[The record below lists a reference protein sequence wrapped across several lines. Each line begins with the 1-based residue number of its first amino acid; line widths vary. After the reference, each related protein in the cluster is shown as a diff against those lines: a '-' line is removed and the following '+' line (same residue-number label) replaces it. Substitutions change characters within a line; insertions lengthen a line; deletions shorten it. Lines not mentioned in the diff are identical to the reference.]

1 MMKRSTLGGG
11 ALLALALLFVGLTI
25 LFDYSLRGW
34 RVDLTQNRLY
44 STAPGTD
51 RILKSLREPV
61 NLYFF
66 FTEKSAAQLPVLKT
80 YGGRVREFLEELAA
94 RSNGKLRLHFIDP
107 QPFSEDEDR
116 ASELGVRGAPLGGSG
131 GTLYFGLAGTNS
143 TDGHAAI
150 EFFDPA
156 KEEFLEYD
164 VVKLIYELANP
175 KKPVLGWLT
184 TLPMTPS
191 MDPQSGQMREPWAI
205 YSQAQQLFNVHP
217 LDPAATKIDADVDVL
232 VLVHPKNLAP
242 ATLFAIDQYV
252 LKGGHI
258 AVFVDP
264 IAEADTS
271 GVDPQNPMSAMSADK
286 SSNLQPLLG
295 NWGVQ
300 YNPRQVIAD
309 AKQALSV
316 SLHENEAP
324 SRHYGILGLEQ
335 SNFNL
340 ADVVTAGLSSV
351 NVAMAGYL
359 EPAKG
364 ATTHF
369 EPLLLSSNQA
379 QPLATERFAM
389 LFDPGTLRDGFRA
402 TGKRYAIG
410 ARITG
415 NVKTAYPGG
424 PPAGVT
430 LPPGTTA
437 LKTSAKPLQLI
448 VFADVDMLADYLWVR
463 QQNLFGQ
470 HVAQA
475 WANNGDL
482 VLNVLDNLSGSADLI
497 SVRGRAT
504 FTRPFGRVEALRRSA
519 DDRFRSK
526 EQELEQELRTT
537 EEKLTALESR
547 RNDKSSV
554 ILTPEQERELN
565 HFQDEKLQ
573 VRKELR
579 NVRLG
584 LDEEIRS
591 LGTTLKILNI
601 IVVPALLAV
610 IALLVVGWRRRRR
623 QQHALLQIKRRT

>member
-1 MMKRSTLGGG
+1 MIKRSTLGGG
-11 ALLALALLFVGLTI
+11 TLLALALLFVGLTI
-25 LFDYSLRGW
+25 LFDHALHGW

-51 RILKSLREPV
+51 RILKNLHEPV

-66 FTEKSAAQLPVLKT
+66 FTEKTASQLPAIKT

-94 RSNGKLRLHFIDP
+94 RSNGKLLLHFVDP

-116 ASELGVRGAPLGGSG
+116 AAEWGVRSTPLGASG
-131 GTLYFGLAGTNS
+131 GQLYFGLAGTNS

-164 VVKLIYELANP
+164 VMKLIYQLANP
-175 KKPVLGWLT
+175 KKPVLGWLAGV
-184 TLPMTPS
+184 PMTPS
-191 MDPQSGQMREPWAI
+191 MDPQSGQTRQPWVVYA
-205 YSQAQQLFNVHP
+205 QAQQLFTVRP
-217 LDPAATKIDADVDVL
+217 IEPTATQIDPDIDVL
-232 VLVHPKNLAP
+232 VIVHPKNLAP
-242 ATLFAIDQYV
+242 AILFAIDQFV

-271 GVDPQNPMSAMSADK
+271 GADPQNPMAALTADK
-286 SSNLQPLLG
+286 SSNLQPLLSA
-295 NWGVQ
+295 WGVQ
-300 YNPRQVIAD
+300 YNPHQVIGD

-316 SLHENEAP
+316 SMHESEAP
-324 SRHYGILGLEQ
+324 ARHYGILGLDQ

-340 ADVVTAGLSSV
+340 KDVVTAGLSSV
-351 NVAMAGYL
+351 NVAMSGYL
-359 EPAKG
+359 QPVKG

-369 EPLLLSSNQA
+369 EPLLMTSNQA
-379 QPLATERFAM
+379 EPLAAERFRM
-389 LFDPGTLRDGFRA
+389 LFDPNTLRDGFHA
-402 TGKRYAIG
+402 TGVRYAIA
-410 ARITG
+410 ARVTG
-415 NVKTAYPGG
+415 DVKSAYPGG
-424 PPAGVT
+424 APAGVT
-430 LPPGTTA
+430 LPAGTTA
-437 LKTSAKPLQLI
+437 LKSSVKPLQLL

-463 QQNLFGQ
+463 EQTVFGQ
-470 HVAQA
+470 RATQA

-482 VLNVLDNLSGSADLI
+482 LLNVLDNLSGSADLI

-504 FTRPFGRVEALRRSA
+504 FTRPFERVEALRRSA
-519 DDRFRSK
+519 DDRFRAK
-526 EQELEQELRTT
+526 EQQLEQELRST

-547 RNDKSSV
+547 RNDKSSL
-554 ILTPEQERELN
+554 ILTPEQERELS

-584 LDEEIRS
+584 LDQEIRE
-591 LGTTLKILNI
+591 LGTTLKVLNI
-601 IVVPALLAV
+601 IIFPSLLAV
-610 IALLVVGWRRRRR
+610 IALFAVGWRRRRR
-623 QQHALLQIKRRT
+623 GQRALLHSGSRP